1 MIRTSR
7 VRRGDAAY
15 GKATAVVNDSLDS
28 RDSHRHNNELGVTHA
43 ESKNNTELMV
53 QMHASH
59 YRVYAAH
66 LHEIDISGLR
76 CGSGAKPYVPGC
88 VQLLF
93 VRARFPLWTTPICSY
108 TR

>member
-7 VRRGDAAY
+7 GRRGDTAY
-15 GKATAVVNDSLDS
+15 GMATDSLDS
-28 RDSHRHNNELGVTHA
+28 RYLHRHNNELGVTHA
-43 ESKNNTELMV
+43 ESKNNTEPMV

-59 YRVYAAH
+59 YRAYAAH
-66 LHEIDISGLR
+66 LHEIDFSGLR
-76 CGSGAKPYVPGC
+76 GGSGAKPYVPGC

-93 VRARFPLWTTPICSY
+93 VRAGFPLWITPIRGY